1 MNPFKDREDAMM
13 WYYNTHSMPE
23 SPLPQSPQN
32 IIDYSPPQQWQLQ
45 DFIPMQPLPT
55 EPMPT
60 EPFREIVSKE
70 PLVSYFG
77 TGQAVPLGWQLT
89 DITNYNMLYND
100 LKDTPVA
107 LGPPGEIP
115 DAWKEN
121 PYLSEFGENPWPE
134 YEDAEGF
141 KEEAMQPFKRGPDGI
156 TPVWS
161 WEIGDVE
168 NNSSTPPLSGLP
180 IIPISDSTTTPLPD
194 SGLLAPEEYIPETP
208 DYSSFPPLDS
218 YDFSGFESYVD
229 SLPAGN
235 HSYEGVIQ
243 DYIGRPLSPEESAM
257 LSPEYS
263 KLGEIRNLFG
273 EPEDYTSNMPMIDPG
288 EPSPPPN
295 SDGLMGIVGGG
306 IIDPGP
312 VFDMQTAEGYE
323 AYLNSL

>member
-60 EPFREIVSKE
+60 EPA
-70 PLVSYFG
+70 P
-77 TGQAVPLGWQLT
+77 
-89 DITNYNMLYND
+89 
-100 LKDTPVA
+100 TPVDSA
-107 LGPPGEIP
+107 IDPSFSTSPTEPGIGAASQKAVDSFWLDKSHPEGGYWLEGGTSYWMTYPGGGYWSGGDIP
-115 DAWKEN
+115 DKAMEYYKSLEN
-121 PYLSEFGENPWPE
+121 
-134 YEDAEGF
+134 EGS
-141 KEEAMQPFKRGPDGI
+141 MGSD
-156 TPVWS
+156 
-161 WEIGDVE
+161 
-168 NNSSTPPLSGLP
+168 SSLP

-263 KLGEIRNLFG
+263 KLGEIKNLFG

>member
-60 EPFREIVSKE
+60 EPIPTEPTEPAATDPATQKAPDHFVLDYNHPDGGYWKE
-70 PLVSYFG
+70 G
-77 TGQAVPLGWQLT
+77 TESTW
-89 DITNYNMLYND
+89 IRY
-100 LKDTPVA
+100 
-107 LGPPGEIP
+107 PGGGYWSGGDIP
-115 DAWKEN
+115 DKAMEYYKSLEN
-121 PYLSEFGENPWPE
+121 
-134 YEDAEGF
+134 EGL
-141 KEEAMQPFKRGPDGI
+141 I
-156 TPVWS
+156 
-161 WEIGDVE
+161 
-168 NNSSTPPLSGLP
+168 SSDSLLP
-180 IIPISDSTTTPLPD
+180 IIPISDSITTPLPD

-257 LSPEYS
+257 LSPEHS

-306 IIDPGP
+306 IVDPGP

>member
-60 EPFREIVSKE
+60 EPIPTEPTEPAATDPATQKAPDHFVLDYNHPDGGYWKE
-70 PLVSYFG
+70 G
-77 TGQAVPLGWQLT
+77 TESTW
-89 DITNYNMLYND
+89 IRY
-100 LKDTPVA
+100 
-107 LGPPGEIP
+107 PGGGYWSGGDIP
-115 DAWKEN
+115 DKAMEYYKSLEN
-121 PYLSEFGENPWPE
+121 
-134 YEDAEGF
+134 EGL
-141 KEEAMQPFKRGPDGI
+141 M
-156 TPVWS
+156 
-161 WEIGDVE
+161 
-168 NNSSTPPLSGLP
+168 SSDSLLP
-180 IIPISDSTTTPLPD
+180 IIPVSDSITTPLPD

-218 YDFSGFESYVD
+218 YDFSEFESYVD

-235 HSYEGVIQ
+235 HSYEGVVQ

-257 LSPEYS
+257 LSPEHL

-273 EPEDYTSNMPMIDPG
+273 EPEDYTSNMTIIDPG

-306 IIDPGP
+306 IVDPGP

>member
-13 WYYNTHSMPE
+13 WYYNTHRMPE

-45 DFIPMQPLPT
+45 DWIPTEPLPT
-55 EPMPT
+55 EPT
-60 EPFREIVSKE
+60 EPAPTPVSDE
-70 PLVSYFG
+70 PLVSYFKRGAG
-77 TGQAVPLGWQLT
+77 TQGWDLT
-89 DITNYNMLYND
+89 PITYYNMHYND
-100 LKDTPVA
+100 SQTGPMPLA
-107 LGPPGEIP
+107 PPGEIP
-115 DAWKEN
+115 DDLKMHDWG
-121 PYLSEFGENPWPE
+121 PNPWPE

-168 NNSSTPPLSGLP
+168 NNSSIPPLSGLP

-194 SGLLAPEEYIPETP
+194 SGLLPPEEYIPETP
-208 DYSSFPPLDS
+208 DYSSFPTLDS

-243 DYIGRPLSPEESAM
+243 DYIGRPLSPEERAM
-257 LSPEYS
+257 LSPEHS

-273 EPEDYTSNMPMIDPG
+273 EPEDYISNMPMIDPG

-312 VFDMQTAEGYE
+312 VFDMQTAEGYG